1 MLPLEGTLVVGLE
14 QAVSAPHCTR
24 QLADLGARVIKV
36 ESPTGDFAR
45 NYDDA
50 VHGMSAH
57 FAFANRG
64 KESVVLDLKS
74 PDGLAALERL
84 VARADVL
91 VQNLAPGA
99 ARRLGFD
106 AASVTERHPRLV
118 AVDITGYGTGGP
130 RESSRAYDLLVQAEA
145 GSCAVTG
152 TEGQRAKPGIPL
164 ADIGTGMVAANA
176 VLAALLGRHTTG
188 KGTAIS
194 IGMFDV
200 VTDWMS
206 WALQQTRA
214 TGVDPLPLGVSSPMV
229 SPYGAYATA
238 DGHVIVLGTTNDAE
252 WRRLA
257 DDVLGRPDLAAD
269 PRYASNSDRCRLRAE
284 LDAVIGAWAAEQ
296 AFADAS
302 RSAEAAGIGWAR
314 LNSPSDV
321 LQHRQLVDRD
331 RWVPTPVGEGTFD
344 SLRPAADSPDWDW
357 SPGRLPE
364 LGEHTAAV
372 LAELGLE
379 GPSLP

>member
-1 MLPLEGTLVVGLE
+1 MLPLEGILVVGLE

-24 QLADLGARVIKV
+24 QLADLGARTIKV
-36 ESPTGDFAR
+36 ESPAGDFAR
-45 NYDDA
+45 HYDDA

-74 PDGLAALERL
+74 VEGLAAMERL
-84 VARADVL
+84 VGRADVL

-99 ARRLGFD
+99 AARLGFD
-106 AASVTERHPRLV
+106 AASATSRHPRLV
-118 AVDITGYGTGGP
+118 AVDISGYGTGGP

-152 TEGQRAKPGIPL
+152 TEQQRAKPGIPL

-176 VLAALLGRHTTG
+176 ALAALFRRHTTG
-188 KGTAIS
+188 RGTAIS
-194 IGMFDV
+194 VGMFDV

-206 WALQQTRA
+206 WAFHQARA
-214 TGVDPLPLGVSSPMV
+214 TGVDPVPLGVSSPMV

-238 DGHVIVLGTTNDAE
+238 DGHVLVLGTTNDAE

-257 DDVLGRPDLAAD
+257 IDVLGRVDLTTD
-269 PRYASNSDRCRLRAE
+269 ERYATNADRCRLRKE
-284 LDAVIGAWAAEQ
+284 LDAVIGSWAAGKS
-296 AFADAS
+296 FADAS
-302 RSAEAAGIGWAR
+302 RAAEAAGVGWAR
-314 LNSPSDV
+314 LNAPSD
-321 LQHRQLVDRD
+321 LLSHPQLMERG
-331 RWVPTPVGEGTFD
+331 RWVPTPVGEGTFL
-344 SLRPAADSPDWDW
+344 SLRPSADATDWDW
-357 SPGRLPE
+357 TPGPLPA

-372 LAELGLE
+372 LAELGL
-379 GPSLP
+379 